1 MPNMNV
7 NPSVEQ
13 LENVISAYINAIYRD
28 VPPTEEEFKE
38 KADLLRSSNTV
49 MMPVTDQE
57 YDEILRRLK
66 QTLVIQMDIGTYITD
81 RNNGHQS
88 WLPAKRADFDFFFW
102 DRYKKYLE
110 EVKHWN
116 PRVTANLCK
125 VSD

>member
-1 MPNMNV
+1 MSNMNV

-13 LENVISAYINAIYRD
+13 LENVISAYINSIYRD

-38 KADLLRSSNTV
+38 KADLLRSSNAA

-88 WLPAKRADFDFFFW
+88 WLPAKRADFDFFF
-102 DRYKKYLE
+102 
-110 EVKHWN
+110 N
-116 PRVTANLCK
+116 P
-125 VSD
+125 